1 MFNSKMKKFLNHK
14 EKLQR
19 TFNGAISRAKTT
31 IGQRKLLTQGKE
43 DDVFD
48 FDDDPLEKVPSNPY
62 VEDLTSYNEE
72 ELEEEEK
79 GMAEAS
85 GTLAS
90 TLPSNVRRC

>member
-1 MFNSKMKKFLNHK
+1 MKKFFSHK
-14 EKLQR
+14 EKLQN
-19 TFNGAISRAKTT
+19 TFNGAIAKAKTT
-31 IGQRKLLTQGKE
+31 IGQRKLVNHGKE
-43 DDVFD
+43 DDVFN
-48 FDDDPLEKVPSNPY
+48 FDDDPLEKVSSNPY

-79 GMAEAS
+79 GLGEAS